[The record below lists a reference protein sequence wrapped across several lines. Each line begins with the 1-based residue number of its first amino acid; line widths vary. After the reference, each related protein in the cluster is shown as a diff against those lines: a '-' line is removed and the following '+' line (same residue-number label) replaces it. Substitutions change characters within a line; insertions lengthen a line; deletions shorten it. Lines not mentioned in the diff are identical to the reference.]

1 MPAAEHI
8 GRTVLKRLFDPIT
21 PGGTV
26 SSLRIRYRHP
36 KWVSRMAAA
45 ARQSMVF
52 GRKGCGRAMRVEG
65 AACRNGNR
73 DTGFER
79 RCHLS
84 SLEF

>member
-8 GRTVLKRLFDPIT
+8 GRTVLKRLFDPVT

-26 SSLRIRYRHP
+26 SSLRIRYRHL
-36 KWVSRMAAA
+36 KWVSRMATA

-52 GRKGCGRAMRVEG
+52 GRKGCARAMPVEG

-73 DTGFER
+73 HTGFER